1 MNSDNP
7 VPSALT
13 GALNNAA
20 RSSFACIDGRGMQCC
35 IGGSIGVG
43 ESVWVQLCMHVAL
56 VDVGCIGMAAETPLL
71 HLEDQHITSLTID
84 EMSGYVDF
92 FTTPPSMPS
101 VTEDVSYDDDDAEED
116 PDAAQRPQ
124 RARRAPRSYLS
135 TTPRHGQKLRK
146 K

>member
-35 IGGSIGVG
+35 MGGSIGVG
-43 ESVWVQLCMHVAL
+43 GICMGSALHACCTGGRWVHWANFKGWDIWGELDM
-56 VDVGCIGMAAETPLL
+56 
-71 HLEDQHITSLTID
+71 
-84 EMSGYVDF
+84 
-92 FTTPPSMPS
+92 
-101 VTEDVSYDDDDAEED
+101 TEDVSYDDDDAEED

-135 TTPRHGQKLRK
+135 TTPRHGQKLRNK
-146 K
+146 